1 MMKKLY
7 LSAALVF
14 GLAVS
19 ACNTWDGMG
28 EDVES
33 AGDAVEDATDEVGEN

>member
-1 MMKKLY
+1 MVRKITITLGI
-7 LSAALVF
+7 AAMS
-14 GLAVS
+14 LATA

-33 AGDAVEDATDEVGEN
+33 AGDAIEEGTDEVG